1 MIVKRVMAPVIGTK
15 AIAIALLA
23 LLGLAGCAIQTPAIA
38 RSPTLRLSEVAT
50 QGDATRRA
58 SLRLVIDGLTA
69 DARGEGQR
77 ARGSYARA
85 LQLDSGNPYAYL
97 ALARH
102 HADAGEA
109 SLVVQHLARADDLF
123 SPAQRA
129 SPRVEVHL
137 IGLRGVALRLEGRS
151 AEADRLLARA
161 ARSAPSVWGD
171 ARLGA
176 EELR

>member
-1 MIVKRVMAPVIGTK
+1 MKRRIASGLGAK
-15 AIAIALLA
+15 AIAIAMLA
-23 LLGLAGCAIQTPAIA
+23 LLGLAGCAIPIPGLA
-38 RSPTLRLSEVAT
+38 RSPALRLSEVAM

-69 DARGEGQR
+69 DASGEGQR
-77 ARGSYARA
+77 ARGNYARA

-102 HADAGEA
+102 HADAGAAE
-109 SLVVQHLARADDLF
+109 LVAQHLARAEDLF
-123 SPAQRA
+123 SPSQRA
-129 SPRVEVHL
+129 SPRVWVHL
-137 IGLRGVALRLEGRS
+137 IGLRGVALRLEGQN

-161 ARSAPSVWGD
+161 AGSAPSVWGD

-176 EELR
+176 DELR